1 MTDMRYYVYE
11 LIDTRDD
18 KVFYVGKGSGDRWR
32 QHEKDARKGVHGLK
46 CDLIRAILES
56 GNQVE
61 SRIAKRFTDEDEAF
75 AYEKSLIAS
84 IGIDNLT
91 NIASGGRVM
100 SVETFQERKECRDAT
115 RVAAK
120 LIRLCGAYSGFR
132 VLYGGWR
139 DVSVEVVT
147 GAIADL
153 LKKIIKVLGES
164 ETLNGLRKYGVDIEI
179 SIELTHAICER
190 NFWKSWWAAE
200 RVGRGQASSAPAL

>member
-1 MTDMRYYVYE
+1 
-11 LIDTRDD
+11 
-18 KVFYVGKGSGDRWR
+18 
-32 QHEKDARKGVHGLK
+32 
-46 CDLIRAILES
+46 
-56 GNQVE
+56 
-61 SRIAKRFTDEDEAF
+61 
-75 AYEKSLIAS
+75 
-84 IGIDNLT
+84 
-91 NIASGGRVM
+91 M

-190 NFWKSWWAAE
+190 NFWKS
-200 RVGRGQASSAPAL
+200 